1 MFLRRVFQGTFRT
14 PQERLKVAFFFF
26 GLTPKTV
33 NNFISEK
40 HGPKGSVLEK
50 NTAILLKIMAV
61 FRITLK
67 IYRKTSAK
75 PNKLNFGEFLMQ
87 KKKEKKRQA
96 QSFIANMF

>member
-14 PQERLKVAFFFF
+14 PQERLKVAFFFWFDPKNGEQFYIGETWTKRKRF
-26 GLTPKTV
+26 GEKYS
-33 NNFISEK
+33 NFTQNY
-40 HGPKGSVLEK
+40 GSLSD
-50 NTAILLKIMAV
+50 
-61 FRITLK
+61 TLK